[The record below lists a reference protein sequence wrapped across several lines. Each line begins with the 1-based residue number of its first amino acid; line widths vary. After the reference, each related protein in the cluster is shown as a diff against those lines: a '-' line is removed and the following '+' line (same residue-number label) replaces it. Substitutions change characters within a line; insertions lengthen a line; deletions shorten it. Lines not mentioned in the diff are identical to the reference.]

1 MYGPNIQSLYS
12 GRMLSCL
19 YCTDIS
25 YLHLFTQF
33 HSVYSLDFCGDVWM
47 HFCIFIYSFS
57 DNRYAWISFEH
68 LNECMNVWRWSVE
81 EVFQTLV
88 KCFVQEYLYLYY
100 FIYGSLRFIKILQT
114 TRKNQMSLYRSKI
127 IHSFKH
133 QRKKQLKK
141 NMKKKSVCGMNSAIL
156 MWKWI
161 KIYSS
166 LKAQG

>member
-33 HSVYSLDFCGDVWM
+33 YSVYSLDFCGDVWM

-100 FIYGSLRFIKILQT
+100 FIYGSLRFIKILQIIQT
-114 TRKNQMSLYRSKI
+114 IFRFLNGTHFDCLSFMTRFVLKFLKRHNKLLDCFSVT
-127 IHSFKH
+127 SF
-133 QRKKQLKK
+133 
-141 NMKKKSVCGMNSAIL
+141 
-156 MWKWI
+156 
-161 KIYSS
+161 
-166 LKAQG
+166 